1 MVTQEEDAPSM
12 APTRAEK
19 REEFEEEAL
28 VHLDALYGLGL
39 RLTGGDEAQ
48 SEDLVQETVLK
59 AWRSWDTY
67 ESGTNCRAW
76 LMTILRNTFINEFR
90 RRKSRPSEVDYDDIA
105 ERSTFFRLKDQD
117 PEGKFFDRLI
127 DDEVVEAVEGLPE
140 EFRTTLVLSDLEGLS
155 YEEIAGQ
162 LGIPVGTVKSRLFRG
177 RRRLQEKLYD
187 YAVSVGYL
195 KGDASDG

>member
-1 MVTQEEDAPSM
+1 M

-19 REEFEEEAL
+19 REEFEREAL

-39 RLTGGDEAQ
+39 RLTGGDEAR
-48 SEDLVQETVLK
+48 SEDLVQETVLN

-76 LMTILRNTFINEFR
+76 LMTILRNTFINQFR
-90 RRKSRPSEVDYDDIA
+90 RQKSRPSEVDYDDLA

-117 PEGKFFDRLI
+117 PEGEFFDRLVN
-127 DDEVVEAVEGLPE
+127 DEVVEAIEGLPE

-155 YEEIAGQ
+155 YGEIAEQ
-162 LGIPVGTVKSRLFRG
+162 LGIPVGTVKSRLYRG
-177 RRRLQEKLYD
+177 RRRLQEKLYE

-195 KGDASDG
+195 KGDAPDV

>member
-1 MVTQEEDAPSM
+1 M

-39 RLTGGDEAQ
+39 RLTGGDEAR

-117 PEGKFFDRLI
+117 PEGEFFDRLI
-127 DDEVVEAVEGLPE
+127 DDEVVQAIEGLPE

-155 YEEIAGQ
+155 YEEIAEQ
-162 LGIPVGTVKSRLFRG
+162 LEIPVGTVKSRLFRG